1 MEPIVGMFSSMVES
15 NFQRLKSIVA
25 GMKQE
30 ELEYKV
36 SIEIEQFCSIT
47 EAFNVDI
54 GFIELKESYY
64 QKN

>member
-30 ELEYKV
+30 ELEYKG
-36 SIEIEQFCSIT
+36 SIE
-47 EAFNVDI
+47 N
-54 GFIELKESYY
+54 
-64 QKN
+64 